1 MKVAE
6 MLRRG
11 AILVPL
17 DAPDLKWAL
26 TSTFRAVSGV
36 SDEAAEQLAA
46 DLVGGASGE
55 IHRVHE
61 RVVVALAESDAV
73 EKICAVIGVS
83 PVGFTADETDAAS
96 GVSADETGAE
106 KAGAGKAG
114 AGEAGAGGA
123 GAGGAPRDEPDSEA
137 LLVLITPRRF
147 VSFRDQML
155 PTLKRF
161 FREAER
167 VAPILNAR
175 SADEVMRVVGFM
187 DLDPHQSL
195 LVEDVVEPIQYR
207 VYPDTPYSEVVDL
220 MIRRELQAVP
230 VVGEDYEFLGVITT
244 GDAMKELVSQAR
256 VESVGGSSATA
267 RAEPTAREIMTR
279 TVMCVSEEQSLIEAA
294 SIMVNRDVEQ
304 LPVIRAGEMVGFLTR
319 GEVLRWLFPD
329 TSVKQEK
336 QT

>member
-17 DAPDLKWAL
+17 DAPDLRWAL
-26 TSTFRAVSGV
+26 TSTLRAVSGV
-36 SDEAAEQLAA
+36 SDEVAEKLAA

-55 IHRVHE
+55 IYRVHE

-83 PVGFTADETDAAS
+83 PVGFMADETDAAS
-96 GVSADETGAE
+96 GVGA
-106 KAGAGKAG
+106 A
-114 AGEAGAGGA
+114 EAGG
-123 GAGGAPRDEPDSEA
+123 GGAPRGEPDSEA
-137 LLVLITPRRF
+137 LLVLITPRQF
-147 VSFRDQML
+147 VSMRDQML

-161 FREAER
+161 FREEGR
-167 VAPILNAR
+167 VEPILNAR
-175 SADEVMRVVGFM
+175 SADDVVRVAGFM

-220 MIRRELQAVP
+220 MVRRELQAVP
-230 VVGEDYEFLGVITT
+230 VVGEDYEFLGVITS

-256 VESVGGSSATA
+256 VESVGGSSATG
-267 RAEPTAREIMTR
+267 RDEPTAREIMTR

-304 LPVIRAGEMVGFLTR
+304 LPVIREGEVVGFLTR
-319 GEVLRWLFPD
+319 REVLRWLYRG
-329 TSVKQEK
+329 TSVKPE
-336 QT
+336 

>member
-36 SDEAAEQLAA
+36 SDEVAEKLAE

-114 AGEAGAGGA
+114 AG
-123 GAGGAPRDEPDSEA
+123 GAPRDEPDSEA

-147 VSFRDQML
+147 VSLRDQML

-161 FREAER
+161 FRDAER

-207 VYPDTPYSEVVDL
+207 VYPDTPYSEVLDL
-220 MIRRELQAVP
+220 MIRRGLQAVP
-230 VVGEDYEFLGVITT
+230 VVGEDYEFLGIITT
-244 GDAMKELVSQAR
+244 GDVMKELVSRAR

-329 TSVKQEK
+329 TSVKQEE
-336 QT
+336 

>member
-26 TSTFRAVSGV
+26 TSTLRAVSGV
-36 SDEAAEQLAA
+36 PVEVAEKLAA

-55 IHRVHE
+55 VYRVHE

-83 PVGFTADETDAAS
+83 PVGFMADETDAAS
-96 GVSADETGAE
+96 GVRAADG
-106 KAGAGKAG
+106 
-114 AGEAGAGGA
+114 
-123 GAGGAPRDEPDSEA
+123 GAGGAPRGEPDSEA
-137 LLVLITPRRF
+137 LLVLITPPQF
-147 VSFRDQML
+147 VSMRNQML

-161 FREAER
+161 FREEGR
-167 VAPILNAR
+167 VEPILNAR
-175 SADEVMRVVGFM
+175 SADDVVRVAGFM
-187 DLDPHQSL
+187 DLDPLQSL
-195 LVEDVVEPIQYR
+195 LVEDVIEPIQYR

-220 MIRRELQAVP
+220 MVRRELQAVP
-230 VVGEDYEFLGVITT
+230 VVGEDYEFLGVITS
-244 GDAMKELVSQAR
+244 GDAMEELVSKAR
-256 VESVGGSSATA
+256 AESVGGSSATG
-267 RAEPTAREIMTR
+267 RDELTAREIMTR

-304 LPVIRAGEMVGFLTR
+304 LPVIRAGEVVGFLTR
-319 GEVLRWLFPD
+319 VEVLRWLFPG
-329 TSVKQEK
+329 TAFKQEE
-336 QT
+336 

>member
-1 MKVAE
+1 

-11 AILVPL
+11 GILVPL

-26 TSTFRAVSGV
+26 TSTLRAVPGV
-36 SDEAAEQLAA
+36 SDEVAEKLAA

-83 PVGFTADETDAAS
+83 PLGFTADETDAVS
-96 GVSADETGAE
+96 GIGAAQ
-106 KAGAGKAG
+106 AGAGK
-114 AGEAGAGGA
+114 A

-147 VSFRDQML
+147 VSLRDQML
-155 PTLKRF
+155 PSLKRF
-161 FREAER
+161 FREEKR

-175 SADEVMRVVGFM
+175 SADEVMRVAGFM

-220 MIRRELQAVP
+220 MVRRELRAVP

-244 GDAMKELVSQAR
+244 GDAMKELVSKAR
-256 VESVGGSSATA
+256 AESVGGSSATA
-267 RAEPTAREIMTR
+267 QEEPTAREIMTR

-329 TSVKQEK
+329 TWVKQEE
-336 QT
+336 